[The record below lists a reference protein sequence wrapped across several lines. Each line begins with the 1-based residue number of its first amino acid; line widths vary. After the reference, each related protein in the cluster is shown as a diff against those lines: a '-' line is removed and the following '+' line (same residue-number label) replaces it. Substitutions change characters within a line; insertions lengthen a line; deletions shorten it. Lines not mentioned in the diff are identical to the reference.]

1 MSTVKKT
8 AQGRRQPR
16 RTLTAPVVE
25 PIPGES
31 LTSWIGAVAEQQD
44 VKMRP
49 LLRELHLDRL
59 GGVSAAEMRLP
70 DPAARR
76 MEKLTGVDTERLHA
90 MTLARYAGNALPHLP
105 LLPADGVVVQQW
117 HKGAWIHHSQ
127 ARWCPKCL
135 RDNTDRRWLLR
146 WRLPWSFAC
155 VDHGVYMVTEC
166 QACWGT
172 VRFPHDAPPEQTC
185 GNWTDEGEWT
195 HDLGQPCGFP
205 LIMCQPVPVSD
216 DSVLALQARVN
227 AWLDGSPTHEDRQ
240 FVALAAVLIPLVSP
254 SMVRRG
260 DPLLQYALRSPRGT
274 SQRKRDGR
282 RPWTDSLRVAAAVC
296 AADGRVRRSYAATE
310 VAEWIA
316 DHRFI
321 DHRRMPWHMDMAEL
335 AYGPALRP
343 NPFVE
348 PLVYRGLITLGGW
361 L

>member
-1 MSTVKKT
+1 M
-8 AQGRRQPR
+8 
-16 RTLTAPVVE
+16 
-25 PIPGES
+25 
-31 LTSWIGAVAEQQD
+31 
-44 VKMRP
+44 
-49 LLRELHLDRL
+49 
-59 GGVSAAEMRLP
+59 
-70 DPAARR
+70 
-76 MEKLTGVDTERLHA
+76 
-90 MTLARYAGNALPHLP
+90 
-105 LLPADGVVVQQW
+105 
-117 HKGAWIHHSQ
+117 
-127 ARWCPKCL
+127 
-135 RDNTDRRWLLR
+135 
-146 WRLPWSFAC
+146 
-155 VDHGVYMVTEC
+155 
-166 QACWGT
+166 
-172 VRFPHDAPPEQTC
+172 
-185 GNWTDEGEWT
+185 
-195 HDLGQPCGFP
+195 
-205 LIMCQPVPVSD
+205 IMCQPVPVSD